1 MIRFGSQITKNERS
15 ISLRYSIRACL
26 YVTWL
31 MISHLAISQAVQ
43 DRRIAPVVAQVHRVA
58 LIVGNGAYQQSPL
71 ANSVNDAR
79 DMASLL
85 IHFGFEAELAV
96 DLRQQLLEE
105 TIERFLGRVRPGDI
119 ALFYY
124 SGHGIQINEQNYL
137 VPIGFDAKDAI
148 SAKYNSY
155 PIAQLQ
161 ERLEAS
167 GAALQIVIL
176 DACRNNPFLGTR
188 SAGGGL
194 ASMTAGRGEYIAF
207 ATSPGRT
214 ASDNP
219 NGRNGLFTG
228 ELLSGLRESNFSLD
242 ELFNRVRE
250 RVAQKSGGTQIP
262 WSQTSVIGE
271 FHFSSRLTGLAGLSA
286 ESHDEPVAEIFKLSH
301 YHGWNAG
308 LGVLTLRRDY
318 VEWSEALN
326 ESGSEHADSTH
337 DFIARCSDVTGV
349 KRPAA
354 AFFEV
359 RYAGKNYKFSPV
371 AGSSIGVTMKAL
383 IELCGNTK

>member
-1 MIRFGSQITKNERS
+1 
-15 ISLRYSIRACL
+15 
-26 YVTWL
+26 

-271 FHFSSRLTGLAGLSA
+271 FHFSSRLTDLAGLSDTPLAKSDEANARDKLNTGDTPKTQSDRRLPTTDALSFDLECWSGLFKGAGGTLYISPQGILYQKGNNPEKIDEKFYISREDFVRIRTSRFLAGAIGEFVVEAKTKRFVCTGPA
-286 ESHDEPVAEIFKLSH
+286 ELIRKKIAERFAPK
-301 YHGWNAG
+301 
-308 LGVLTLRRDY
+308 
-318 VEWSEALN
+318 
-326 ESGSEHADSTH
+326 
-337 DFIARCSDVTGV
+337 
-349 KRPAA
+349 
-354 AFFEV
+354 
-359 RYAGKNYKFSPV
+359 
-371 AGSSIGVTMKAL
+371 
-383 IELCGNTK
+383 